1 VSQNPYPGP
10 PPPPPGGP
18 NWHSQFQPAPDNNL
32 VWGILATLFCCLPL
46 GIVSIVKATQVNS
59 LWMQGRHAEARK
71 AAEDAKKFALWS
83 VVGFVVVVV
92 LYFVVIAGAFASL

>member
-1 VSQNPYPGP
+1 VTQNPYPGP
-10 PPPPPGGP
+10 PPPPSGGP
-18 NWHSQFQPAPDNNL
+18 DWQGNFQPAPDNNL